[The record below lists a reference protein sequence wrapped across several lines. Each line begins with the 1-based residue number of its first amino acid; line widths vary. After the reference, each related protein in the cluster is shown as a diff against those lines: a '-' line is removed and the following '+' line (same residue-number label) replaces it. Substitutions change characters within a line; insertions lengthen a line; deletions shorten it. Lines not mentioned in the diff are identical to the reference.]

1 MHAQCILSRM
11 FNNVM
16 PNSKVIYL
24 KHPAFFVIMCKSFQ
38 TFMELLSQTDAGGRQ
53 NGGVEGA
60 TADGQGGA
68 GGCDDGRRRGG
79 FGLMRGCEI

>member
-1 MHAQCILSRM
+1 MHTQCILSRM
-11 FNNVM
+11 FNIVM

-60 TADGQGGA
+60 TAD
-68 GGCDDGRRRGG
+68 DGRRRGG